1 VDIGLPGFNA
11 YRPGIVSGS
20 LSSRTDGHDVRQV
33 EAPTPYACFMTERR
47 PYPSDLSDARWAL
60 IAPRLTAWRQARTD
74 AGVSGRTPTHD
85 LRDIFNAILY
95 INRTGIA
102 WRYLPHDFPPYRTVY
117 GYFAAWSKEG
127 IFTELNYQLTGL
139 VRDHHGR
146 TTEPTASIMDSQS
159 VKTSTNVPLSTQ
171 GTDAGKKVVGRKRGI
186 LTDTLGL
193 LLAVTVTAAS
203 ASDNTI
209 GINLLNQAT
218 TTHPTL
224 TKTWVDAGFKNRVV
238 EHGAALGV
246 DVETVT
252 KDPQA
257 KGFSVVKRRWVVERT
272 IGWLMHHRRLVRDY
286 EARPDNSASMITIA
300 MIDNLAKRLTTETT
314 PTWREPLQPQHT
326 QNT

>member
-1 VDIGLPGFNA
+1 
-11 YRPGIVSGS
+11 
-20 LSSRTDGHDVRQV
+20 
-33 EAPTPYACFMTERR
+33 MTARR

-85 LRDIFNAILY
+85 LREIFNAILY
-95 INRTGIA
+95 VNRTGIA
-102 WRYLPHDFPPYRTVY
+102 WRYLPHDFPPHATVY

-146 TTEPTASIMDSQS
+146 TIQPTASIMDSQS

-171 GTDAGKKVVGRKRGI
+171 GTDAGKKIVGRKRGI
-186 LTDTLGL
+186 ITDTLGL
-193 LLAVTVTAAS
+193 LLAVIVTAAS
-203 ASDNTI
+203 ASDNAI
-209 GINLLNQAT
+209 GTDLLDQAT
-218 TTHPTL
+218 AAYPTL

-246 DVETVT
+246 DVEIVT
-252 KDPQA
+252 KDPQV

-286 EARPDNSASMITIA
+286 ETRPDNSASMITLA

-314 PTWREPLQPQHT
+314 PTWRDD
-326 QNT
+326 